1 MREWVEKFKTG
12 EYLHEWRGFSPFWL
26 GCFYGDSI
34 VLGGEKEFSHCYDF
48 FSGVGDVEWWI
59 TAEIDKL
66 TEEQKERMYSLMFR
80 NKSVDDMLS
89 ENSHIL
95 NMICAELNIGSE
107 YVYRL
112 GNKLRKQL
120 VESDNPIESYKK
132 FLTDKKILDSLSF
145 DKKTYRRLLKIGTID
160 GVLIKLER
168 EYPIVY
174 IDGSI
179 PKVLKINNNQYSIL
193 KENGFDEYNIPL
205 KEDLE
210 SLLNMFYEN

>member
-26 GCFYGDSI
+26 GCYYGDGV

-48 FSGVGDVEWWI
+48 FSGIGDVDWWI

-66 TEEQKERMYSLMFR
+66 TEEQKERMYSLLVR

-89 ENSHIL
+89 DKIDFFSDMANKL
-95 NMICAELNIGSE
+95 DIGTE
-107 YVYRL
+107 YFYRL
-112 GNKLRKQL
+112 GNKLRKEL
-120 VESDNPIESYKK
+120 VESDNPIELYKK
-132 FLTDKKILDSLSF
+132 FLIDEAILNKLSF
-145 DKKTYRRLLKIGTID
+145 DTKTRNNLIKNDIID
-160 GVLIKLER
+160 EVLINETKSNK
-168 EYPIVY
+168 PIVY

-179 PKVLKINNNQYSIL
+179 AKVVKITKNQYSVL
-193 KENGFDEYNIPL
+193 KKNGFGFDNIPM

-210 SLLNMFYEN
+210 TLLNMEI